1 MSLRVKELIKSYPDP
16 EKGRRRVVID
26 VPSFEIAMGDHIA
39 LTGQS
44 GGGKTTFL
52 HCLSGIIAADYGMI
66 EINGT
71 DIGRLSESKKDRFR
85 ADHIGYVYQ
94 TFNLIQGF
102 SALEN
107 VILAMMFSKQG
118 VDREKAEALLVQMG
132 LKDRLHYKPSQLS
145 VGQQQRICIARAV
158 VNNPLLILAD
168 EPTGN
173 LDEANSKEALALL
186 REVAKDKMLLL
197 VTHEQEVVKTFDKVI
212 QMTAINVA

>member
-1 MSLRVKELIKSYPDP
+1 MSIRVKDLIKSYPDP

-26 VPSFEIAMGDHIA
+26 VPSFEMKMGDHLA

-52 HCLSGIIAADYGMI
+52 HCLSGIIAADYGII
-66 EINGT
+66 EINGK
-71 DIGRLSESKKDRFR
+71 DIGPLSESKKDRFR

-118 VDREKAEALLVQMG
+118 VNKEKAEALLVQMG

-145 VGQQQRICIARAV
+145 VGQQQRVCIARAV
-158 VNNPLLILAD
+158 INNPLLILAD

-212 QMTAINVA
+212 QMTDINVA